1 MKKIFEFKH
10 FTPSLAGR
18 VMGGFLYLRQALH
31 MMKEERLF
39 SGIYIAGTALAI
51 AFTMVIAVVYY
62 AKLADIEPE
71 VHRSRTVYV
80 DVYKKRKPDNG
91 TTYASF
97 LRDQMIDWF
106 YNMKC
111 AEVACCVL
119 RPENYNYREYHIQTD
134 DRKKLIPV
142 TLRGVDANF
151 FKVYRHH
158 FVYGRPFTMEEG
170 LPTDSTSIE
179 NVFIAIIS
187 KDISEQ
193 VFGKDV
199 NPVGKTIDLEY
210 NIYRVVGV
218 IEPTSSIASQSYGQV
233 FIPAEDGVA
242 DGVTIVMKEGCT
254 LEDVK
259 KELDEKVHRYNM
271 SGEEPEYIMEVHVYS
286 HAQRMMSRGPQLMS
300 WKEIILSLLPKVFV
314 LLLVPALNLSGLV
327 AARMK
332 RRMPEMGVRKAFGAK
347 KSELLCQV
355 ITENLVLT
363 LCGGLVGLVIT
374 WLLLYVFRSW
384 AFFAL
389 GNVPQLTPEPLVQG
403 EMLFSP
409 LIFLIALGVCMVVN
423 LMATLIPT
431 WWSLRNPIVASMNQ
445 KK

>member
-1 MKKIFEFKH
+1 
-10 FTPSLAGR
+10 
-18 VMGGFLYLRQALH
+18 

-62 AKLADIEPE
+62 AKVADIEPE
-71 VHRSRTVYV
+71 VNRSRTVYV
-80 DVYKKRKPDNG
+80 DGYRTRKDYG
-91 TTYASF
+91 SMSYCIFS
-97 LRDQMIDWF
+97 RDQMIDWF
-106 YNMKC
+106 YHMKS

-119 RPENYNYREYHIQTD
+119 RAEKYNNFLFHLKTNGGKRMIQ
-134 DRKKLIPV
+134 V
-142 TLRGVDANF
+142 VMRGVDANF

-158 FVYGRPFTMEEG
+158 FLYGRPFTMEEG
-170 LPTDSTSIE
+170 LPTDSTNIE
-179 NVFIAIIS
+179 NVLIAIIS

-199 NPVGKTIDLEY
+199 DPVGKTIEMNNNEY
-210 NIYRVVGV
+210 RIVGV
-218 IEPTSSIASQSYGQV
+218 IEPTSSIASQSYGQM
-233 FIPAEDGVA
+233 FIPASDGA

-271 SGEEPEYIMEVHVYS
+271 SNEEYTMELQLYP
-286 HAQRMMSRGPQLMS
+286 HARAVLSRGPLVS
-300 WKEIILSLLPKVFV
+300 TWKDILLSLLPKVFV

-332 RRMPEMGVRKAFGAK
+332 RRLPEMGVRKAFGAK
-347 KSELLCQV
+347 KRELLHQV

-384 AFFAL
+384 AFFAF
-389 GNVPQLTPEPLVQG
+389 GMVPQLTPEPLLQG

-409 LIFLIALGVCMVVN
+409 FIFLIALGVCMVVN
-423 LMATLIPT
+423 LMATFIPA
-431 WWSLRNPIVASMNQ
+431 WWSLRNPIVESMNQ

>member
-1 MKKIFEFKH
+1 MEKTKNKMNKLLI
-10 FTPSLAGR
+10 
-18 VMGGFLYLRQALH
+18 YLRQALH

-71 VHRSRTVYV
+71 VNRSRTVYV
-80 DVYKKRKPDNG
+80 KMYRTSKTEDWGGGP
-91 TTYASF
+91 F
-97 LRDQMIDWF
+97 LLTHKQLRDWF
-106 YNMKC
+106 YNLKS

-119 RPENYNYREYHIQTD
+119 RAEEFNDLRFYLRTD
-134 DRKKLIPV
+134 GGKRLIPV
-142 TLRGVDANF
+142 VMRGVDANF
-151 FKVYRHH
+151 FKVYHH
-158 FVYGRPFTMEEG
+158 KFMYGRPFTQEEG
-170 LPTDSTSIE
+170 LPSDSTSAE
-179 NVFIAIIS
+179 NALIAIIS
-187 KDISEQ
+187 RDIAEQ

-199 NPVGKTIDLEY
+199 DPVGKTIDMERMDL
-210 NIYRVVGV
+210 RVVGV

-233 FIPAEDGVA
+233 FIPALDNAGN
-242 DGVTIVMKEGCT
+242 GVTVVMKEGCT
-254 LEDVK
+254 IEDLR
-259 KELDEKVHRYNM
+259 KELTEIVHRYNM
-271 SGEEPEYIMEVHVYS
+271 SGVEPDFNIEMELYP
-286 HAQRMMSRGPQLMS
+286 HALSMMGRGKLSS
-300 WKEIILSLLPKVFV
+300 WREIILSLLPKVFV

-347 KSELLCQV
+347 RRELMHQV

-374 WLLLYVFRSW
+374 WLLLYMFRSW

-389 GNVPQLTPEPLVQG
+389 GHVPLLTPEPLVQG

-409 LIFLIALGVCMVVN
+409 FIFLIALGVCMVVN
-423 LMATLIPT
+423 LMATFIPA
-431 WWSLRNPIVASMNQ
+431 WWSLRNPIVESMNQ

>member
-1 MKKIFEFKH
+1 MNKL
-10 FTPSLAGR
+10 T
-18 VMGGFLYLRQALH
+18 LYLRQALH

-80 DVYKKRKPDNG
+80 DVYLTRKDYG
-91 TTYASF
+91 SMSYGFFS
-97 LRDQMIDWF
+97 REQMIDWF
-106 YNMKC
+106 YHMKS

-119 RPENYNYREYHIQTD
+119 RSEKFNNFQFHLKTDGGKRIIQ
-134 DRKKLIPV
+134 V
-142 TLRGVDANF
+142 VLRGVDANF

-170 LPTDSTSIE
+170 LPTDSSSLE
-179 NVFIAIIS
+179 NVFITIIS

-199 NPVGKTIDLEY
+199 DPVGKTIRMNNND
-210 NIYRVVGV
+210 YRIVGV

-233 FIPAEDGVA
+233 FVPATDGA

-271 SGEEPEYIMEVHVYS
+271 SDEEYTMEVQLYP
-286 HAQRMMSRGPQLMS
+286 HARAILSRGHKISS
-300 WKEIILSLLPKVFV
+300 WKDILLSLLPKVFV

-332 RRMPEMGVRKAFGAK
+332 RRMPEIGVRKAFGAK
-347 KSELLCQV
+347 KSELLHQV

-363 LCGGLVGLVIT
+363 LCGGLVGLVIA

-384 AFFAL
+384 AFFAF
-389 GNVPQLTPEPLVQG
+389 GMVPQLTPEPLVQG

-409 LIFLIALGVCMVVN
+409 FIFLIALGVCMVVN
-423 LMATLIPT
+423 LMATLIPA
-431 WWSLRNPIVASMNQ
+431 WWSLRNPIVESMNQ

>member
-1 MKKIFEFKH
+1 MNKL
-10 FTPSLAGR
+10 T
-18 VMGGFLYLRQALH
+18 LYLRQALH

-71 VHRSRTVYV
+71 VNRSRTVYV
-80 DVYKKRKPDNG
+80 DAYKTRKDTGG
-91 TTYASF
+91 TSDASF
-97 LRDQMIDWF
+97 LREQMIDWF
-106 YNMKC
+106 YNMKS
-111 AEVACCVL
+111 AEMACCVL
-119 RPENYNYREYHIQTD
+119 RPEKFNNVQFYLKTD
-134 DRKKLIPV
+134 GGKKRIPV
-142 TLRGVDANF
+142 VLRSVDANF

-199 NPVGKTIDLEY
+199 NPVGKMIEMNLYD
-210 NIYRVVGV
+210 YRVVGV

-233 FIPAEDGVA
+233 FITAEDGVA
-242 DGVTIVMKEGCT
+242 DGVVVVLKEGCT
-254 LEDVK
+254 IEDVK
-259 KELDEKVHRYNM
+259 QELEEKVHRYNM
-271 SGEEPEYIMEVHVYS
+271 SGENPDFIMESTVYS
-286 HAQRMMSRGPQLMS
+286 HAQFMMSRGPQLMS

-332 RRMPEMGVRKAFGAK
+332 RRLPEMGVRKAFGAK
-347 KSELLCQV
+347 KSELLHQV

-423 LMATLIPT
+423 LMATLIPA
-431 WWSLRNPIVASMNQ
+431 WWSLRNPIVESMNQ

>member
-1 MKKIFEFKH
+1 MNKLLIY
-10 FTPSLAGR
+10 
-18 VMGGFLYLRQALH
+18 VRQALH

-39 SGIYIAGTALAI
+39 SAIYIAGTALAI

-71 VHRSRTVYV
+71 VNRSRTVYV
-80 DVYKKRKPDNG
+80 DAYRTRKDYDAMSYG
-91 TTYASF
+91 FFS
-97 LRDQMIDWF
+97 RDQMIDWF
-106 YNMKC
+106 YHMKS

-119 RPENYNYREYHIQTD
+119 RAEKYNNLQFHLKTNGG
-134 DRKKLIPV
+134 KKLIPV
-142 TLRGVDANF
+142 VMRGVDANF

-179 NVFIAIIS
+179 NVLIAIIS

-199 NPVGKTIDLEY
+199 DPVGKTIEMNNND
-210 NIYRVVGV
+210 YRIVGV

-233 FIPAEDGVA
+233 FVPASDGA
-242 DGVTIVMKEGCT
+242 DGVIIVMKEGCT
-254 LEDVK
+254 IEDVK

-271 SGEEPEYIMEVHVYS
+271 SDEEYTMEVQLYP
-286 HAQRMMSRGPQLMS
+286 HARAILSRGHTISS
-300 WKEIILSLLPKVFV
+300 WREIILSLLPKVFV

-347 KSELLCQV
+347 KSELLHQV

-363 LCGGLVGLVIT
+363 LCGGLIGLVIT

-384 AFFAL
+384 AFFAFGSL
-389 GNVPQLTPEPLVQG
+389 PQLTPEPLLQG

-409 LIFLIALGVCMVVN
+409 FIFLIALGVCMVVN
-423 LMATLIPT
+423 LMATFIPA
-431 WWSLRNPIVASMNQ
+431 WWSLRNPIVESMNQ

>member
-1 MKKIFEFKH
+1 MNKL
-10 FTPSLAGR
+10 T
-18 VMGGFLYLRQALH
+18 LYFRQALH

-62 AKLADIEPE
+62 AKVADIEPE
-71 VHRSRTVYV
+71 VNRSRTVYV
-80 DVYKKRKPDNG
+80 DGYRTRKDYG
-91 TTYASF
+91 SMSYCIFS
-97 LRDQMIDWF
+97 RDQMIDWF
-106 YNMKC
+106 YHMKS

-119 RPENYNYREYHIQTD
+119 RAEKYNNFLFHLKTNGGKRMIQ
-134 DRKKLIPV
+134 V
-142 TLRGVDANF
+142 VMRGVDANF

-170 LPTDSTSIE
+170 LPTDSTNIE
-179 NVFIAIIS
+179 NVLIAIIS

-199 NPVGKTIDLEY
+199 DPVGKTIEMNNNEY
-210 NIYRVVGV
+210 RIVGV
-218 IEPTSSIASQSYGQV
+218 IEPTSSIASQSYGQM
-233 FIPAEDGVA
+233 FIPASDGA

-271 SGEEPEYIMEVHVYS
+271 SNEEYTMELQLHP
-286 HAQRMMSRGPQLMS
+286 HARAVLSRGPLVS
-300 WKEIILSLLPKVFV
+300 TWKDILLSLLPKVFV

-347 KSELLCQV
+347 KSELLHQV

-384 AFFAL
+384 AFFAF
-389 GNVPQLTPEPLVQG
+389 GMVPQLTPEPLLQG

-409 LIFLIALGVCMVVN
+409 FIFLIALGVCMVVN
-423 LMATLIPT
+423 LMATFIPA
-431 WWSLRNPIVASMNQ
+431 WWSLRNPIVESMNQ

>member
-1 MKKIFEFKH
+1 MNKL
-10 FTPSLAGR
+10 T
-18 VMGGFLYLRQALH
+18 LYFRQALH

-62 AKLADIEPE
+62 AKVADIEPE
-71 VHRSRTVYV
+71 VNRSRTVYV
-80 DVYKKRKPDNG
+80 DGYRTRKDYG
-91 TTYASF
+91 SMSYCIFS
-97 LRDQMIDWF
+97 RDQMIDWF
-106 YNMKC
+106 YHMKS

-119 RPENYNYREYHIQTD
+119 RAEKYNNFLFHLKTNGGKRMIQ
-134 DRKKLIPV
+134 V
-142 TLRGVDANF
+142 VMRGVDANF

-158 FVYGRPFTMEEG
+158 FLYGRPFTMEEG
-170 LPTDSTSIE
+170 LPTDSTNIE
-179 NVFIAIIS
+179 NVLIAIIS

-199 NPVGKTIDLEY
+199 DPVGKTIEMNNNEY
-210 NIYRVVGV
+210 RIVGV
-218 IEPTSSIASQSYGQV
+218 IEPTSSIASQSYGQM
-233 FIPAEDGVA
+233 FIPASDGA

-271 SGEEPEYIMEVHVYS
+271 SNEEYTMELQLYP
-286 HAQRMMSRGPQLMS
+286 HARAVLSRGPLVS
-300 WKEIILSLLPKVFV
+300 TWKDILLSLLPKVFV

-347 KSELLCQV
+347 KRELHHQV
-355 ITENLVLT
+355 ITEKLVLT

-384 AFFAL
+384 AFFAF
-389 GNVPQLTPEPLVQG
+389 GMVPQLTPEPLLQG

-409 LIFLIALGVCMVVN
+409 FIFLIALGVCMVVN
-423 LMATLIPT
+423 LMATFIPA
-431 WWSLRNPIVASMNQ
+431 WWSLRNPIVESMNQ